1 MLSFQSQTERAL
13 CYPHGWIFLNRAAA
27 CFCRHNEY
35 QTSLHTI
42 TSCLQSVS
50 HYAISIW
57 SCQIVQWMRGGL
69 KVYDVA
75 RKWPEMSS
83 VCVALVLWKRI
94 SSRILYLP
102 HKIFFLTLCVLF
114 CFINSSQKWNI
125 QLGLMLVSD
134 KQVCRCGSSNEKWI
148 IFFWILLFC

>member
-1 MLSFQSQTERAL
+1 MLVFCQSQTERAL
-13 CYPHGWIFLNRAAA
+13 RYPHGWIFLNRAAA

-57 SCQIVQWMRGGL
+57 SCQIVQWMRGEL

-83 VCVALVLWKRI
+83 VCVALMLFKDFVFALQN
-94 SSRILYLP
+94 LFP
-102 HKIFFLTLCVLF
+102 HFVCVLF

-148 IFFWILLFC
+148 KFFWISLFC